1 MGNTHSGFNLTR
13 TSGALDSFVAD
24 LGGDIVYE
32 KRCLHPCSL
41 NFPATKQIP
50 PVLAQL
56 DF

>member
-32 KRCLHPCSL
+32 KRY
-41 NFPATKQIP
+41 
-50 PVLAQL
+50 V
-56 DF
+56 